1 MFPTSLG
8 VRRQPH
14 SLQRPHDEPV
24 LLKRIWPFLVAD
36 SRWCKLWFA
45 RGSSPKLV
53 IVLVEMLKKVAAGVA
68 EYHGLHLD
76 LADKIGDLTVVTAFT
91 KGKKAAVQK
100 TIDELHFLFGE
111 LVLDGPSVDPRIAR
125 YIIRERLAE
134 PQLHGASPIDDVQN
148 VLMAAPILE
157 QLDFEGK
164 REYPFPVVL
173 QPSGPTEPDLHERVV
188 FSQIKWRFIIT
199 EA

>member
-1 MFPTSLG
+1 
-8 VRRQPH
+8 
-14 SLQRPHDEPV
+14 LQRPHDEPV

-53 IVLVEMLKKVAAGVA
+53 IVLVKMLKKVAAGVA

-164 REYPFPVVL
+164 RKYPFPVVV

-188 FSQIKWRFIIT
+188 FSQIKWRFIVT